1 MLGEET
7 MNAILYSASDEA
19 RKRCFLILYSALL
32 SYFTILYSASFEARK
47 RCFLILWSAFQRDFC
62 DSLCVSE
69 ETMDLCDS
77 GLCFFRF
84 EETVFSN
91 SRLCLARLYAGDY
104 KGYVVSE
111 ETVAIRRFST
121 LPLSTRGNYA
131 SSDSRLLLLFVI
143 RSAQGC
149 AR

>member
-1 MLGEET
+1 VLS
-7 MNAILYSASDEA
+7 YSMVCFSARFLRFSL
-19 RKRCFLILYSALL
+19 RKRGNDGFMRFSTLLL
-32 SYFTILYSASFEARK
+32 SMRGNYAS
-47 RCFLILWSAFQRDFC
+47 SD
-62 DSLCVSE
+62 
-69 ETMDLCDS
+69 
-77 GLCFFRF
+77 
-84 EETVFSN
+84 

-121 LPLSTRGNYA
+121 LLLSTRGNYA
-131 SSDSRLLLLFVI
+131 SSDSRLLILFVI